1 MPNLISERQISKIKF
16 LRIGLIIFLS
26 MAIALSLYNVFIIY
40 PSLTEQVVENT
51 KNDAVRVAK
60 YLAATFIS
68 EKSGRDQPHFN
79 TDIQKEIKKIVT
91 IFELDKLKVFS
102 NRGEI
107 LFSSELSDIGIINT
121 EKYFREIVAQ
131 GNVYAT
137 VVKKDTQSLEGRELT
152 VDVVETYIPQ
162 MDGDTF
168 LGAFEIYY
176 DITDRKQKF
185 DRLLSLSSVVLV
197 IVTMGLLAVIIIV
210 WLKENKAIKEHQQVE
225 KTLQESEEKLAGILN
240 SFNDF
245 VILVDQALNIVWS
258 NTITTDFF
266 GKDPVGKKCH
276 QVFHSRIT
284 PCATCHIEKCFQ
296 DGLDIEDEIECI
308 GKDGTRLDLWYTA
321 GVATRNEDGLPE
333 TIIVVYRDITEKKQ
347 LRAETIRSGQLASI
361 GELAAGVAHEINNP
375 INGIINCA
383 QLLIDESKED
393 SEQTEIFQRISK
405 AGGRIAMIVRN
416 LLSFARDTKD
426 APDLVTIKSMLSDCL
441 NLTETQI
448 IKDGIDLKVDIPDNI
463 PDVRVR
469 SHHIQQVFLNIISN
483 ARYALNNKATRDFV
497 NKKIEIKGELVDT
510 GDDQYVRLT
519 FFDNGIGIP
528 EDIIN
533 RICDPFFSSK
543 PLGEGTGL
551 GLSIS
556 HSIIKDHGGRL
567 NFDSVKNSY
576 TIVIIDLPI
585 FKKDVF
591 ETKEKNSDH

>member
-1 MPNLISERQISKIKF
+1 MSKLISERQISKIKL
-16 LRIGLIIFLS
+16 LRNGLIIFLS
-26 MAIALSLYNVFIIY
+26 MAIALSTYNMFIIY

-60 YLAATFIS
+60 YLAVTFIP
-68 EKSGRDQPHFN
+68 EKSSRNQPNFN
-79 TDIQKEIKKIVT
+79 ADIQNEIKKIVT
-91 IFELDKLKVFS
+91 TFELDKLKVFS

-107 LFSSELSDIGIINT
+107 IFSSEPSDIGTINT
-121 EKYFREIVAQ
+121 AKYFHEIVAQ

-137 VVKKDTQSLEGRELT
+137 VVKKDTQSLEGRKLT
-152 VDVVETYIPQ
+152 ADVVETYVPQ

-197 IVTMGLLAVIIIV
+197 IVMLGLLAVIILV
-210 WLKENKAIKEHQQVE
+210 WLKENKAIKERRQVE
-225 KTLQESEEKLAGILN
+225 KALQESEEKLAGILN

-245 VILVDQALNIVWS
+245 VILVDKDLNIVWS
-258 NTITTDFF
+258 NTITSDFF
-266 GKDPVGKKCH
+266 GINPIGKKCH
-276 QVFHSRIT
+276 QVFNSRNT
-284 PCATCHIEKCFQ
+284 PCATRHMEKCFQ
-296 DGLDIEDEIECI
+296 NGHDVEDEIECI

-321 GVATRNEDGLPE
+321 GVATRTEDRLPE
-333 TIIVVYRDITEKKQ
+333 TIIVVYRDVTEKKQ
-347 LRAETIRSGQLASI
+347 LRAEAIRSGQLASI

-383 QLLIDESKED
+383 QLLIDESRD
-393 SEQTEIFQRISK
+393 DNEQNEIFERISK

-426 APDLVTIKSMLSDCL
+426 TPELVTVKSMLSDCL
-441 NLTETQI
+441 DLTETQI
-448 IKDGIDLKVDIPDNI
+448 RKDGIDLKVDISDNI
-463 PDVRVR
+463 PSVRAR

-483 ARYALNNKATRDFV
+483 ARYALNNKTDGDIV
-497 NKKIEIKGELVDT
+497 NKRIEINGELVDT
-510 GDDQYVRLT
+510 SAHQYVRLS

-528 EDIIN
+528 EDILN

-543 PLGEGTGL
+543 PPGEGTGL

-567 NFDSVKNSY
+567 NFDSVEGSH

-585 FKKDVF
+585 QKEDVY
-591 ETKEKNSDH
+591 ETKE